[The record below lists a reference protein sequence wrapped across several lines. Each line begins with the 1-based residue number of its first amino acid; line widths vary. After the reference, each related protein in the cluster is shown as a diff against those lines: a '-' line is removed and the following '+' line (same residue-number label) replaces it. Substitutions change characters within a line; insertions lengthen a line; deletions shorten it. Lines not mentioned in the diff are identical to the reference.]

1 MHSKFLR
8 HGTGSC
14 AAAINYVLNEHENEP
29 DVSTSVLY
37 GDPHNVAEV
46 ADALN
51 FKYKY
56 TSQVLSFSADDK
68 VTDEQVAEVVDAY
81 IKHANA
87 GLEPEQFACTAVMHR
102 KNSGSVDVHIIQARV
117 ELTTGK
123 SMNVAPPGHIEYF
136 DPLRDMFN
144 EKYQWQSPDI
154 ENHPDKERTTNI
166 YDELASDRKELKK
179 QLNSYI
185 TDCVENGLIQ
195 NRDDVVTALN
205 EIGANVT
212 KQSVNFITIKTE
224 DMAKGMRLKGAY
236 YNENFTIDRTL
247 EAAAGAAAGRS
258 PRLDGRTFEQ
268 LTSDVERCA
277 EQRAAYNR
285 ARYQTHNA
293 ELDESREI
301 GNEQVNGHDEG
312 REQAIDTT
320 ASNDEAKVVASDDI
334 SRPDFID
341 DLRRELWIRDL
352 STRNDTAAGKG
363 SGEARKANQEIESG
377 RGGHSNSDLRGQ
389 NMREN
394 RHDSAGISGRL
405 SYYSSAVIEKINEII
420 DTIKERIN
428 ERIGNE
434 AIESIE
440 RTSRATQRANDS
452 FAGAIEQA
460 KSNVAYTR
468 QTIAGSV
475 KSLQQTVSDS
485 DKGVEQMIVNNNH
498 ELERFKSEINLV
510 EYLVNEGYEVERDVS
525 TAASVAMKNKLGE
538 KLVVATASDG
548 HSIYFNV
555 GDDSDSGTIIDYVKN
570 HKNMNLG
577 HVRKELRPVLNMS
590 DPEQHEQQQERR
602 KISFKR
608 PEPSSKDL
616 HKVGL
621 EYAATKPI
629 KRLNSYLTSERKLSP
644 DTIRRFSNSIRENA
658 RGSAVFPHVNLV
670 NGASGITGFETKGKD
685 YTSFS
690 KGGEK
695 GLWIGGGEIKTA
707 KDIVIVEAAID
718 AMSHAQLNPAREAVY
733 VSVAGSMSE
742 KQEKLVQ
749 RILSYAAERDI
760 RVSVATDKDAAGE
773 KLAERLNKLSSK
785 PLQREVPEHGKDW
798 NDQLKHQ
805 VQQQQR
811 QEQLRPQLRPRS
823 AGQDLSM

>member
-1 MHSKFLR
+1 
-8 HGTGSC
+8 
-14 AAAINYVLNEHENEP
+14 
-29 DVSTSVLY
+29 
-37 GDPHNVAEV
+37 
-46 ADALN
+46 
-51 FKYKY
+51 
-56 TSQVLSFSADDK
+56 
-68 VTDEQVAEVVDAY
+68 
-81 IKHANA
+81 
-87 GLEPEQFACTAVMHR
+87 
-102 KNSGSVDVHIIQARV
+102 
-117 ELTTGK
+117 
-123 SMNVAPPGHIEYF
+123 
-136 DPLRDMFN
+136 MFN

-154 ENHPDKERTTNI
+154 ENHPDKARTTNV
-166 YDELASDRKELKK
+166 YDELSSDRKELKK
-179 QLNSYI
+179 QLDSYI
-185 TDCVENGLIQ
+185 NDCVENGLIQ

-212 KQSVNFITIKTE
+212 KQSVNFVTIKTE

-258 PRLDGRTFEQ
+258 PRLDGRTLEQ
-268 LTSDVERCA
+268 LANDAGRVA

-285 ARYQTHNA
+285 ARYQTHNT

-301 GNEQVNGHDEG
+301 GNEQVNEHDEG
-312 REQAIDTT
+312 REQTIDTT
-320 ASNDEAKVVASDDI
+320 AGNDEAEVVASDDI

-363 SGEARKANQEIESG
+363 SVEARKANQEVESG
-377 RGGHSNSDLRGQ
+377 RGGNSNSDLRRK
-389 NMREN
+389 NVREN

-405 SYYSSAVIEKINEII
+405 SDYSSAVIEKINEII

-428 ERIGNE
+428 ERVGNE
-434 AIESIE
+434 AIESLE

-475 KSLQQTVSDS
+475 ESLQQTVSDS
-485 DKGVEQMIVNNNH
+485 DKGVEQMIVNNNQ

-510 EYLVNEGYEVERDVS
+510 EYLANEGYEVERDVS
-525 TAASVAMKNKLGE
+525 TAASVAMKNKFGE

-548 HSIYFNV
+548 HGIYFNV
-555 GDDSDSGTIIDYVKN
+555 GDDSDNGTIIDYVKN

-577 HVRKELRPVLNMS
+577 QVRKELRPVLNMS
-590 DPEQHEQQQERR
+590 DPDQQEQQQERR

-616 HKVGL
+616 HRVGL

-629 KRLNSYLTSERKLSP
+629 SPLNSYLTSERKLSP
-644 DTIRRFSNSIRENA
+644 ATIRRFSDSIRENA
-658 RGSAVFPHVNLV
+658 HGSAVFQHVNIV
-670 NGASGITGFETKGKD
+670 NGASGITGFETKGKG
-685 YTSFS
+685 YTGFS

-707 KDIVIVEAAID
+707 RDIVIVESAID
-718 AMSHAQLNPAREAVY
+718 AMSHAQLNPRRDAVY
-733 VSVAGSMSE
+733 VSIGGSMSE

-749 RILSYAAERDI
+749 RVLSYAEGRDI

-785 PLQREVPEHGKDW
+785 PLQREVPQHGKDW

-811 QEQLRPQLRPRS
+811 QEQLRPQLTRSRS
-823 AGQDLSM
+823 AEPDLSM